1 MKRQINWLTIL
12 KKVANWVVN
21 DLQKELS
28 SKKTDDFQLTIDQS
42 PVSPQNLA
50 DLVILIEEGSI
61 SNNVGKELFP
71 EMFGTG
77 KSPSELVKE
86 KGLEV
91 KSDQGEID
99 SICAQAIEEDQDA
112 AEKFRGEEG
121 AINALK
127 GRVMKATRGQANP
140 KLVDQT
146 LERLLS

>member
-1 MKRQINWLTIL
+1 M
-12 KKVANWVVN
+12 
-21 DLQKELS
+21 
-28 SKKTDDFQLTIDQS
+28 
-42 PVSPQNLA
+42 
-50 DLVILIEEGSI
+50 IEKGSI

-71 EMFGTG
+71 EMFSTG

-112 AEKFRGEEG
+112 AEKFRGGKEG

-146 LERLLS
+146 LRRLLSPTSKISLSIN